1 MSAGDA
7 PFLAAFRPAANPAIV
22 QAQVRSPV
30 GRAHVI
36 VFGNEKGGSGK
47 STAAMHVAVALLRA
61 GARVGTI
68 DVDARQG
75 TLTRYVENRRA
86 WATTRNLPAPVPEHR
101 AVTPSTLPHRAEAE
115 ADERA
120 RLDAACAELLAGC
133 DYIVADTPG
142 SDTFLS
148 RHAHT
153 FADTLVTPLNDSF
166 VDLDLL
172 ARIDPDTLK
181 VVRPS
186 LYAETVWKQRQL
198 RAMAGGRPVDWL
210 VMRNRLSALAARNK
224 RDMGAVLEQLA
235 KRIGYRLAAGLSER
249 VIYRELFLKGLT
261 LLDLRE
267 EKTGIAMTMSH
278 VAARQE
284 VRDLVAAM
292 NLPAGIASPQEEDA
306 RGAEADF
313 ASEPAT

>member
-1 MSAGDA
+1 
-7 PFLAAFRPAANPAIV
+7 
-22 QAQVRSPV
+22 
-30 GRAHVI
+30 
-36 VFGNEKGGSGK
+36 
-47 STAAMHVAVALLRA
+47 MHIAVALLRD

-75 TLTRYVENRRA
+75 TFTRYIENRRA
-86 WATTRNLPAPVPEHR
+86 WAAAKGLGTPLPEHR
-101 AVTPSTLPHRAEAE
+101 PVPPSAMASRPEAE
-115 ADERA
+115 ADEQA
-120 RLDAACAELLAGC
+120 RLDAAFAELLPIC

-153 FADTLVTPLNDSF
+153 YADTLVTPLNDSF

-172 ARIDPDTLK
+172 ARVDPETLK

-186 LYAETVWKQRQL
+186 IYAETVWKQRQL
-198 RAMAGGRPVDWL
+198 RAMSGGKPVDWL

-224 RDMGAVLEQLA
+224 RDMGAVLESLA
-235 KRIGYRLAAGLSER
+235 RRIGYRLAAGLSER

-284 VRDLVAAM
+284 VRDLLSAL
-292 NLPAGIASPQEEDA
+292 NLPPRLEPERQAAAEETA
-306 RGAEADF
+306 YT
-313 ASEPAT
+313 P

>member
-1 MSAGDA
+1 MNASIA
-7 PFLAAFRPAANPAIV
+7 PFSGAFRPAANPSVV
-22 QAQVRSPV
+22 QAQARDAAP
-30 GRAHVI
+30 RAHVI

-47 STAAMHVAVALLRA
+47 STAAMHVAVALLRD
-61 GARVGTI
+61 GARVGTL

-86 WATTRNLPAPVPEHR
+86 WADRKGLSTPLPVHR
-101 AVTPSTLPHRAEAE
+101 AVAPSALATRGEAE
-115 ADERA
+115 VDETQ
-120 RLDAACAELLAGC
+120 RLDAAFAALLPSC
-133 DYIVADTPG
+133 DFIVVDTPG

-148 RHAHT
+148 RQAHT
-153 FADTLVTPLNDSF
+153 YGDTLVTPLNDSF

-186 LYAETVWKQRQL
+186 IYAETVWKQRQL
-198 RAMAGGRPVDWL
+198 RAMSGGRPVDWL

-224 RDMGAVLEQLA
+224 RDMGAVLETLA

-267 EKTGIAMTMSH
+267 EDTGIALTMSH

-284 VRDLVAAM
+284 VRALVSAL
-292 NLPAGIASPQEEDA
+292 NLPAHLALVPDDA
-306 RGAEADF
+306 P
-313 ASEPAT
+313 PAPDGHDAPAA